1 MSDNY
6 TNPIRNLIDGRL
18 ILLVAVGVMFVASL
32 VGMFLTLPYKKT
44 SIEVMNTQQAI
55 QVFNQR
61 YKLKIG
67 LSQHQQIWPNSYI
80 YANTGNG
87 TINLVTP
94 DTTYNFSYVQL
105 GKGNTLKQLK
115 DKQNDSI
122 FSQLYRDYCLNKIQ
136 APINPKYIEEM
147 EQPTLSSSADKNKYK
162 VETNKNITYLYNYL
176 VGNTN
181 ERAEDRVVVYA
192 LQENG
197 EPQKLTSE
205 YFPCFTIDTLKF
217 IQLLNREEPGVAENL
232 LNWLEKENVV
242 IKRPYIFGFANYR
255 DDLLT
260 IDNLKYNT
268 APTNQNN
275 AQDSEIRPITDNLR
289 QYFNQRLHHPH
300 FIYDIDHNVILNWE
314 DLEMKY
320 QWIYFDERELSQK
333 QLAQNKTF
341 PWWVLLTGACA
352 ALLLIAIIL
361 ALLIKVQPYQ
371 HVVKNVDSE
380 TIEQRKKQEI
390 EWKNQAIEVYKQSK
404 EYKAHEDK
412 IALDAV
418 TKFKHSKEYN
428 KLASAARE
436 ASEKIK
442 SAVELYKQTDE
453 YVALIK
459 KCSKF
464 DNEKYKIE
472 EYDRIVASKEEKDV
486 LNWLKQLRKKHTTIP
501 EITSKQSIIDT
512 TLKNNKDNTPIT
524 SDKFLKLLLA
534 QLQDVMGENNYKNVL
549 NWIETTCTNVS
560 EYKKI
565 KPYYE
570 DTKSIL
576 EAYLDILNRIVGDN
590 LNIMDRIAVLSYSLT
605 KLAAPLCNAWKR
617 PLSFEPSIKQIV
629 EAIETD
635 LVLSLA
641 ARNFVNEL
649 ANNSTNADGFDNSLS
664 SNGTIGMA
672 VTQFNQKA
680 GDIAITI
687 DPNNQRIQQLRQALI
702 FIKSNQLYVEKMWK
716 NFVNEFV
723 DNVHDNQ
730 DKAWFMQH
738 IMHIALYSVDY
749 IRSAK
754 HPEQKTKNFANLQY
768 LLDDFN
774 TSQSSAVKFIHNDVE
789 LSNRLSNRIYKWA
802 SEEQIEHLNVIIENY
817 LINY

>member
-1 MSDNY
+1 MSDKY
-6 TNPIRNLIDGRL
+6 TNSTRNIIDGRL
-18 ILLVAVGVMFVASL
+18 ILLIAVGVMFVAGL
-32 VGMFLTLPYKKT
+32 AGVFLTLPYKKN
-44 SIEVMNTQQAI
+44 SIEVTNTQQAI

-67 LSQHQQIWPNSYI
+67 LSQHQQIWPHSYI

-94 DTTYNFSYVQL
+94 DTTYNFLYDKL
-105 GKGNTLKQLK
+105 GKGKTLKQLK
-115 DKQNDSI
+115 APQNDSI

-136 APINPKYIEEM
+136 APINPKYIEEI
-147 EQPTLSSSADKNKYK
+147 EQPILSTSADKNKYE
-162 VETNKNITYLYNYL
+162 VESNKNITYLYNYL
-176 VGNTN
+176 VGNTY

-192 LQENG
+192 LQENE

-232 LNWLEKENVV
+232 LNWLEKENVI

-268 APTNQNN
+268 NPTNQNN
-275 AQDSEIRPITDNLR
+275 AQDFEIKPITDNLR

-300 FIYDIDHNVILNWE
+300 FIYDTDHNVILNWE
-314 DLEMKY
+314 DLETKY
-320 QWIYFDERELSQK
+320 QWIYFDEQELSQAP
-333 QLAQNKTF
+333 LAQDKTF
-341 PWWVLLTGACA
+341 PWWVLLIGVCA
-352 ALLLIAIIL
+352 VLLLIAIIL
-361 ALLIKVQPYQ
+361 TLLIKVQPYQ
-371 HVVKNVDSE
+371 HITKNIDPE
-380 TIEQRKKQEI
+380 TPEQRKKRDLAL
-390 EWKNQAIEVYKQSK
+390 KSQAIEVYKQSK
-404 EYKAHEDK
+404 EYKAHEEK

-418 TKFKHSKEYN
+418 TKFRVSNEYN
-428 KLASAARE
+428 KLVTAAKD
-436 ASEKIK
+436 ANEKIK
-442 SAVELYKQTDE
+442 KAVELYKKTDE
-453 YVALIK
+453 YVALIE